1 MERSERI
8 DRIVGDCTQRLLQ
21 GEPIDVRAIIQS
33 NPDLMP
39 ELGSVLNDLVE
50 KMSPVRSPQT
60 ADDSPPEPADD
71 AATSQCLSSEDTKR
85 LLNGTL
91 PPDELARIEE
101 HLKLCDLCREEIE
114 DQREF
119 VTEMVELTSAP
130 PSPPTISIPN
140 HQIIRW
146 IGRGGF
152 GDVWLAR
159 HTGMNQERAVKIV
172 DLRQRAGSDRERLM
186 SEMEIM
192 GALPRHRN
200 RVMLH
205 DSFVAEDNLVLV
217 MEYIPG
223 GPLSRRTSVDAPIHW
238 QRACKYV
245 GDVADGL
252 VEVHAAGVLHR
263 DIKPGNILLDE
274 AHDEALLGDFGLA
287 TQATAAGGR
296 VGTPGYTAP
305 ELLDGRATAK
315 SDVFSLAATLFHL
328 VAGHPPF
335 DAADLSA
342 SLRQAAAGVIAPVEA
357 LSKVPKAVE
366 EVILA
371 GLEPHP
377 ERRIDLPTFIERLRG
392 AHLQSLAD
400 QLRTL
405 SRQSPVRLNVSVSTK
420 GEHAPEFRPVVCQ
433 SQSLEPHRGMEVVPE
448 PAPVASVQT
457 GGLVRFETAVDA
469 DGYLTVL
476 NLASS
481 GELGVVFPNPSHQDN
496 RIRAGSPHRVTVRMT
511 PPPGTDRAAIIWT
524 RQPHQLTPDQWR
536 ERIEAGEGA
545 GEVPSEATRGMEL
558 VLHEADGQPA
568 DAWTAAVVTVVHH
581 LPQPPRDRGAPTTL
595 RSEFRDTEGVR
606 GFDTAFSEEA
616 RTAEPPDGGE
626 SGPGDLPTEL
636 TLAPSR
642 VSSAPAC
649 DPVDCSVFA
658 PPSVPRG
665 GSVMVQVFA
674 HMPELAAE
682 AERLAREFDEET
694 RRRALKSL
702 QMDIPRGE
710 KLLFHLAAPGLE
722 VDDPVQSIIWRGR
735 TESVQFGVTAPE
747 DCLKQSVV
755 GTVIVSLGEQ
765 QIPVGHVKFKLTVSA
780 SESQDVSF
788 RARSVSEAACRYK
801 KAFVS
806 YASADR
812 SEVMKRVQLLERL
825 KIDYFQDVL
834 TLAPGERWEQALY
847 RHIDE
852 CDLFLLFWSTHAKNS
867 TWVLE
872 EVRYALR
879 RKGGDDSSPPEL
891 VPVIIEGPPPVEPP
905 DDLRH
910 LHFNDRLVYFMV

>member
-8 DRIVGDCTQRLLQ
+8 DRIVGDCTQRLLK
-21 GEPIDVRAIIQS
+21 GEPIDVGAIIES

-39 ELGSVLNDLVE
+39 ELGRVLNDLVE
-50 KMSPVRSPQT
+50 KMSSVQPPQT
-60 ADDSPPEPADD
+60 ADDWPPEPADD

-85 LLNGTL
+85 LVNGTL
-91 PPDELARIEE
+91 PPEERARIEE
-101 HLKLCDLCREEIE
+101 HLELCELCREEIE

-119 VTEMVELTSAP
+119 AAEMVDLTVAP
-130 PSPPTISIPN
+130 PSPPAISIPN

-159 HTGMNQERAVKIV
+159 HSVMNRDRAIKIV
-172 DLRQRAGSDRERLM
+172 DLRRRTGSDRERLM
-186 SEMEIM
+186 KEMEIM
-192 GALPRHRN
+192 GSLPRHRN

-205 DSFVAEDNLVLV
+205 DSLVAEDNLVLI
-217 MEYIPG
+217 MEYVPG

-238 QRACKYV
+238 QQACKYV

-274 AHDEALLGDFGLA
+274 QHDEALLGDFGLA
-287 TQATAAGGR
+287 TQATRAGGR
-296 VGTPGYTAP
+296 VGTPGYAAP
-305 ELLDGRATAK
+305 ELLDRQATAV

-335 DAADLSA
+335 DGADLST
-342 SLRQAAAGVIAPVEA
+342 SLNQAAAGVIVPVQA

-366 EVILA
+366 EVVLA
-371 GLEPHP
+371 GLEPDP
-377 ERRIDLPTFIERLRG
+377 ESRIDLSTFIEQLRG

-400 QLRTL
+400 QLRKL
-405 SRQSPVRLNVSVSTK
+405 SRKSSVRLNVSIRTK
-420 GEHAPEFRPVVCQ
+420 GEHDPDFRPVVCQ
-433 SQSLEPHRGMEVVPE
+433 SQALEPHRGMDYVPE
-448 PAPVASVQT
+448 PSPMASVQT
-457 GGLVRFETAVDA
+457 GNLVQFEASVDA

-481 GELGVVFPNPSHQDN
+481 GELAVIFPNRRQRDN
-496 RIRAGSPHRVTVRMT
+496 RIRAGWPHQVTVRMT
-511 PPPGTDRAAIIWT
+511 PPPGTDRAAVIWT
-524 RQPHQLTPDQWR
+524 RQPNQLTPDQWR
-536 ERIEAGEGA
+536 ERIEADEGA

-558 VLHEADGQPA
+558 VLHEADGQPS

-581 LPQPPRDRGAPTTL
+581 LPQPPRDRGAPATL
-595 RSEFRDTEGVR
+595 RSESRDTEEIR
-606 GFDTAFSEEA
+606 GFDTPFSEEA
-616 RTAEPPDGGE
+616 RTAGPSDGGE
-626 SGPGDLPTEL
+626 SGPGGLPREL
-636 TLAPSR
+636 AFAPCR
-642 VSSAPAC
+642 ASSDPAC

-665 GSVMVQVFA
+665 SSVMVQVFA

-682 AERLAREFDEET
+682 AEKLAREFDEEA
-694 RRRALKSL
+694 RRRGFKGL
-702 QMDIPRGE
+702 QTDIPRGE
-710 KLLFHLAAPGLE
+710 RLLFYLAVPGLE
-722 VDDPVQSIIWRGR
+722 VDDPVQGLIWHGR
-735 TESVQFGVTAPE
+735 TESVQFGVTAPD
-747 DCLKQSVV
+747 DCPLRTVT
-755 GTVIVSLGEQ
+755 GTVHVNLGKH
-765 QIPVGHVKFKLTVSA
+765 QIPVGHVKFKLAVTA
-780 SESQDVSF
+780 AESQDVAF
-788 RARSVSEAACRYK
+788 RARPVGVTACRYT

-812 SEVMKRVQLLERL
+812 KEVMKRVQLLERL
-825 KIDYFQDVL
+825 KIDYFHDVL
-834 TLAPGERWEQALY
+834 KLEPGERWEQALY

-852 CDLFLLFWSTHAKNS
+852 CDLFLLFWSTNAKNS

-872 EVRYALR
+872 EARYALR
-879 RKGGDDSSPPEL
+879 RKCDDDCNPPEL
-891 VPVIIEGPPPVEPP
+891 VPVVIEGPPPVEPP

-910 LHFNDRLVYFMV
+910 LHFNDRMVYFMV